1 MVGWRFVGKSVAVL
15 AVCLTAGA
23 AIAAPPV
30 MYECSITEKRRKLGW
45 ISDTMAIV
53 IDKDGKAS
61 VVDNVTL
68 NFTGGPVAAQMLRNT
83 AEKLKVRWV
92 VKGARDSENVRV
104 AEFSYDAMLN
114 KTTNAIA
121 VYAIPLGFPNRFS
134 GKGTCK
140 VRTDGT
146 FPRILP

>member
-1 MVGWRFVGKSVAVL
+1 MIKMRFAIVFMAVF
-15 AVCLTAGA
+15 TAGGAFA
-23 AIAAPPV
+23 AQSV
-30 MYECSITEKRRKLGW
+30 MYECAITQKHKKLDW

-53 IDKDGKAS
+53 VGKDGKVS

-68 NFTGGPVAAQMLRNT
+68 QIMGGPVAAQVLRNT
-83 AEKLKVRWV
+83 AEKMKVRWV

-104 AEFSYDAMLN
+104 AEFSYDAMLD

-121 VYAIPLGFPNRFS
+121 VYAIPLGFPNRFT